1 MKNIMKRI
9 AAVSLAVVM
18 VVTGIYCAPQKSDA
32 AGKYDVILEKNGVA
46 EAGQQMVFDY
56 TLSKS
61 AQTTNVLFTSAP
73 TGMKIEIY
81 RGNVCLDSW
90 RVEADSQ
97 YWDQYSA
104 DTYDYGFTMPHS
116 SSGDY
121 QIRITFDSSVNY
133 ALYIEVPKANPA
145 ISAKS
150 VTITKGFTYKLS
162 VKDAGGKVTWS
173 SNKKSVASVDSKGKV
188 TAKKKGTA
196 VITAKTAGGAKLTC
210 KVKVKDNIYSGMN
223 ITLSDVKYGHSG
235 LAVSKM
241 SYDKKGN
248 LLVKMKFVNNIGYKV
263 VNIKNVNVALKDVKG
278 KVIGKVKIKKK
289 KMTVPYGGSKTFT
302 VKIKKSALKVKKS
315 DLRNA
320 TYKFTTK
327 YIATYMLY

>member
-32 AGKYDVILEKNGVA
+32 AGKYKTIVEEKGTA
-46 EAGQQMVFDY
+46 EAGQEVTYNFSISKGMDTYYGIY
-56 TLSKS
+56 TALPMS
-61 AQTTNVLFTSAP
+61 
-73 TGMKIEIY
+73 IEIGLY
-81 RGNVCLDSW
+81 KGNVRVDSW
-90 RVEADSQ
+90 EDDSYSN
-97 YWDQYSA
+97 YWQNYGGVYAYAFAYKLSSA
-104 DTYDYGFTMPHS
+104 
-116 SSGDY
+116 GDY
-121 QIRITFDSSVNY
+121 QLKVKFGSATNY
-133 ALYIEVPKANPA
+133 AVYIDIPKATPK

-150 VTITKGFTYKLS
+150 VTITKGFAYKLS

-235 LAVSKM
+235 LAISKM

-327 YIATYMLY
+327 YIATYMPY